1 MTESAYATSAP
12 PNGAPT
18 GAPSERGVRS
28 SLHLDLQP
36 SVYAVA
42 TARRCAIEL
51 LRRPVAEEHVRVI
64 GLLTS
69 ELVTNAVVHATTPFA
84 LDISLE
90 GSVVRVSVADG
101 AGGRPRPD
109 DHGDGAEGGWGL
121 KLVADLATRWGSEVL
136 PGGKHVWFELDVA
149 APR

>member
-1 MTESAYATSAP
+1 MTDRAQTS
-12 PNGAPT
+12 GAPLRCDPT
-18 GAPSERGVRS
+18 AGRSVGVVPA
-28 SLHLDLQP
+28 SLRLDLQP
-36 SVYAVA
+36 SVFAVA

-51 LRRPVAEEHVRVI
+51 LRRPVAEEHVRVV

-69 ELVTNAVVHATTPFA
+69 ELVTNAVVHATTPFV

-90 GSVVRVSVADG
+90 GTVVRVAVSDG

-109 DHGDGAEGGWGL
+109 DQAQGAEGGWGL
-121 KLVADLATRWGSEVL
+121 KLVADLATRWGSDVV
-136 PGGKHVWFELDVA
+136 PGGKRVWFELDVS